1 MGIKTILLLI
11 IPSEKCTLQRC
22 VFSGIKRTLRTGMYL
37 CGLRNPTHMT
47 AGISEQSGKS
57 IQKFRGNPEEQNRKE
72 SVSDCQQ
79 HPCLPPRGIRKDL
92 FCPPRG
98 LTLLEAR
105 EEGTGEATRV
115 LCPWCNSHRARVTA
129 AVTKI

>member
-1 MGIKTILLLI
+1 MYFA
-11 IPSEKCTLQRC
+11 E
-22 VFSGIKRTLRTGMYL
+22 VYVLRDKEDPQNWDVPVWSQKSY
-37 CGLRNPTHMT
+37 PMT

-57 IQKFRGNPEEQNRKE
+57 IQKFRGSPEEQNRKE

-105 EEGTGEATRV
+105 GEGTGEATGSLPMV
-115 LCPWCNSHRARVTA
+115 
-129 AVTKI
+129 